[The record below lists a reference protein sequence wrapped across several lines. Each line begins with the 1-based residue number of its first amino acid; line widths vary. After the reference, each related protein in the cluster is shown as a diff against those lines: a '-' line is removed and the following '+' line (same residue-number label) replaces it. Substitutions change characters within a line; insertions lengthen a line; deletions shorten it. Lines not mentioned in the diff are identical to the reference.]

1 MAPTHVL
8 LTRHGRS
15 TYNDRGILNG
25 DPSVP
30 VGLTAEGKA
39 QCLALAVHL
48 AGQPIDLA
56 VHTPFPRTA
65 ESLELMLAGRVV
77 PTAVMEEFG
86 DVRLGEFEGRPVG
99 EFRAWRRAHGLDARP
114 AGGGESRM
122 DVLRRYAGGYERL
135 LSVDAGV
142 VLAVVHDVTIRM
154 MVNATAGD
162 DPIDGSV
169 KTIPNAELYRFTP
182 DELRR
187 GLERMQARAAQP
199 ADAR

>member
-1 MAPTHVL
+1 MASSHVL

-30 VGLTAEGKA
+30 VGLTAEGMA
-39 QCLALAVHL
+39 QCLALAVRL
-48 AGQPIDLA
+48 AGEPIVRA
-56 VHTPFPRTA
+56 VHTGFPRTE
-65 ESLELMLAGRVV
+65 ESLELILGGRDV
-77 PTAVMEEFG
+77 PVTVIDDFG
-86 DVRLGEFEGRPVG
+86 DVRLGEFEGRPVE

-122 DVLRRYAGGYERL
+122 DVLRRYARGYERL
-135 LSVDAGV
+135 LALDDPV
-142 VLAVVHDVTIRM
+142 VLVVVHDVTIRM
-154 MVNATAGD
+154 MVNAAAGD
-162 DPIDGSV
+162 DPVGGPV
-169 KTIPNAELYRFTP
+169 KSIPNAEIYRFTP

-187 GLERMQARAAQP
+187 GLAGMRARAAQP